1 MKKRNS
7 MTVFAALIILAVIA
21 YGLYRYGHAVPG
33 LREIPFFQKSHEHTL
48 RPVLT
53 AEGEIDYWTCPMHPS
68 VKMKDPGTCPICG
81 MELTPV
87 MKDGSHESHDA
98 PHDTPQET
106 EMPQGED
113 HSGHVME
120 EPAPAESGGKPKTEF
135 TVSPERQQLI
145 GVKTVPVTMRQL
157 DRTVRTVGVVVLDE
171 TKVERVH
178 TRFSGWVDNLYVNYT
193 FEHVHKGQPLFSI
206 YSPELVATQ
215 EEYLIAL
222 RSKDALSGSGY
233 PEISGSSDTL
243 LKAAERR
250 LRLWDIS
257 QGQIDE
263 LARTGKVRDS
273 LVIYSP
279 VSGHVLEK
287 NVFPNTYVE
296 PGTVLYTIADHSTV
310 WVEADVYENEI
321 PLVKVG
327 DEATMT
333 LAALPGREFKGKV
346 TFISP
351 HLDMKTRTAKARL
364 EFPNPDLSL
373 LPEMYADVV
382 IDVPVGER
390 LAVPDSAVLRTG
402 TSDVVFVSKGGGRM
416 EIRAVRLGAKAGG
429 YYEVLGGLFEG
440 EPVVS
445 GARFLIDSESRI
457 QDAVASWQEEG
468 GAGHSH

>member
-1 MKKRNS
+1 MKMKKRS
-7 MTVFAALIILAVIA
+7 SVTLIAVLIALAVVA

-33 LREIPFFQKSHEHTL
+33 LRDIPFLQKTHEHTL
-48 RPVLT
+48 KPVLT

-68 VKMKDPGTCPICG
+68 VRMKDPGACPICG

-87 MKDGSHESHDA
+87 MKDTGSGSHGA
-98 PHDTPQET
+98 PHET
-106 EMPQGED
+106 GMPEGED

-120 EPAPAESGGKPKTEF
+120 GASPDAAGGKPKTEF

-145 GVKTVPVTMRQL
+145 GVKTTPVTMRSL
-157 DRTVRTVGVVVLDE
+157 DRTVRTVGIVVLDE

-178 TRFSGWVDNLYVNYT
+178 TRFSGWVDKLYVNYT

-206 YSPELVATQ
+206 YSPELVSTQ

-222 RSKDALSGSGY
+222 RSKEALSGSGY
-233 PEISGSSDTL
+233 PEISGGSDAL
-243 LKAAERR
+243 LEAAERR
-250 LRLWDIS
+250 LRLWDVS

-263 LARTGKVRDS
+263 LARTGKVKEN
-273 LVIYSP
+273 LVVYSP

-287 NVFPNTYVE
+287 NVFPNSYVE
-296 PGTVLYTIADHSTV
+296 PGTVLYTIADHSSV
-310 WVEADVYENEI
+310 WVEADVYENEV
-321 PLVKVG
+321 PLVKIG

-333 LAALPGREFKGKV
+333 LASLPGREFTGKV

-364 EFPNPDLSL
+364 EFPNPDLNL

-382 IDVPVGER
+382 IDVPAGEM

-402 TSDVVFVSKGGGRM
+402 TSDIVFVSKGGGRM
-416 EIRAVRLGAKAGG
+416 EIRAVKLGAKAGG
-429 YYEVLGGLFEG
+429 YYEVLDGLSEG
-440 EPVVS
+440 ELVVS
-445 GARFLIDSESRI
+445 GARFLIDSESKI
-457 QDAVASWQEEG
+457 QNAVASWQEDG
-468 GAGHSH
+468 GGHSH

>member
-1 MKKRNS
+1 MKKRS
-7 MTVFAALIILAVIA
+7 SITLIAVLIALAVIA
-21 YGLYRYGHAVPG
+21 YGLYRYGHTVPG
-33 LREIPFFQKSHEHTL
+33 LRDIPFLQKTHEHTL
-48 RPVLT
+48 KPVLT

-68 VKMKDPGTCPICG
+68 VRMKDPGTCPICG

-87 MKDGSHESHDA
+87 MKDTGHESQGA
-98 PHDTPQET
+98 PHET
-106 EMPQGED
+106 GMPDGED

-120 EPAPAESGGKPKTEF
+120 GASPDAAGGAPKTEF

-145 GVKTVPVTMRQL
+145 GVKTTPVTMRSL
-157 DRTVRTVGVVVLDE
+157 DRTVRTVGIVVLDE

-178 TRFSGWVDNLYVNYT
+178 TRFSGWVDKLYVNYT

-206 YSPELVATQ
+206 YSPELVSTQ

-222 RSKDALSGSGY
+222 RSKEALSGSGY
-233 PEISGSSDTL
+233 PEISGGSDAL
-243 LKAAERR
+243 LEAAERR
-250 LRLWDIS
+250 LRLWDVS

-263 LARTGKVRDS
+263 LARTGKVKEN
-273 LVIYSP
+273 LVVYSP

-287 NVFPNTYVE
+287 SVFPNSYVE
-296 PGTVLYTIADHSTV
+296 PGTVLYTIADHSSV
-310 WVEADVYENEI
+310 WVEADVYENEV
-321 PLVKVG
+321 PLVKIG

-333 LAALPGREFKGKV
+333 LASLPGREFTGKV

-382 IDVPVGER
+382 IDVPVGEM

-402 TSDVVFVSKGGGRM
+402 TSDIVFVSKGGGRM
-416 EIRAVRLGAKAGG
+416 EIRAVKLGAKAGG
-429 YYEVLGGLFEG
+429 YYEVLDGISDG
-440 EPVVS
+440 ELVVS
-445 GARFLIDSESRI
+445 GARFLIDSESKI
-457 QDAVASWQEEG
+457 QNAVASWQEDG
-468 GAGHSH
+468 GGHSH

>member
-7 MTVFAALIILAVIA
+7 VTLIAVLIILMVVG

-33 LREIPFFQKSHEHTL
+33 LRGIPFFQKSHEHTL
-48 RPVLT
+48 KPVLT

-68 VKMKDPGTCPICG
+68 VKMKDPGSCPICG
-81 MELTPV
+81 MDLTPV
-87 MKDGSHESHDA
+87 MKDTGHEQHDA
-98 PHDTPQET
+98 PQET
-106 EMPQGED
+106 RMPQGED

-120 EPAPAESGGKPKTEF
+120 EPAPAAAGGKPKTEF

-145 GVKTVPVTMRQL
+145 GVKTVPVTMRPL

-206 YSPELVATQ
+206 YSPELVSTQ

-222 RSKDALSGSGY
+222 RSKEALSGSGY
-233 PEISGSSDTL
+233 AEISGSSDTL

-364 EFPNPDLSL
+364 EFPNPDLAL

-382 IDVPVGER
+382 MDVPVGER

-416 EIRAVRLGAKAGG
+416 EVRGVKLGAKAGG

-440 EPVVS
+440 ELVVS

-457 QDAVASWQEEG
+457 QDAVASWQED

>member
-1 MKKRNS
+1 MKKRS
-7 MTVFAALIILAVIA
+7 SATLIAVLIALAAIG

-33 LREIPFFQKSHEHTL
+33 LREIPFFQKGHEHTL
-48 RPVLT
+48 KPVLT
-53 AEGEIDYWTCPMHPS
+53 AEGAIDYWTCPMHPS

-87 MKDGSHESHDA
+87 MKDPGHESRETPHGTDA
-98 PHDTPQET
+98 PR
-106 EMPQGED
+106 GED
-113 HSGHVME
+113 HSGHVTGE
-120 EPAPAESGGKPKTEF
+120 IPADAGGGKPKTEF

-145 GVKTVPVTMRQL
+145 GVKTTPVTMRPL
-157 DRTVRTVGVVVLDE
+157 DRTVRTVGIVVLDE

-178 TRFSGWVDNLYVNYT
+178 TRFSGWVDKLYVNYT
-193 FEHVHKGQPLFSI
+193 FEHVHEGQPLFSI
-206 YSPELVATQ
+206 YSPELVSTQ

-222 RSKDALSGSGY
+222 RSKEALSGSGY
-233 PEISGSSDTL
+233 PEISGGSDAL
-243 LKAAERR
+243 LEAAERR
-250 LRLWDIS
+250 LRLWGVS
-257 QGQIDE
+257 RGQIDE
-263 LARTGKVRDS
+263 LARTGKVKEN
-273 LVIYSP
+273 LVVYSP

-287 NVFPNTYVE
+287 NVFPNMYVE
-296 PGTVLYTIADHSTV
+296 PGTVLYTIADHSSV
-310 WVEADVYENEI
+310 WVEADIYENEI
-321 PLVKVG
+321 PLVKIG

-364 EFPNPDLSL
+364 EFPNPDLGL

-382 IDVPVGER
+382 IDVPMGER

-402 TSDVVFVSKGGGRM
+402 TSDIVFVDKGGGRM

-429 YYEVLGGLFEG
+429 YYEVLGGLSDG
-440 EPVVS
+440 ELVVS

-457 QDAVASWQEEG
+457 QDAVASWQEDG
-468 GAGHSH
+468 PGHSH

>member
-1 MKKRNS
+1 MKKRSNA
-7 MTVFAALIILAVIA
+7 TLVAVLIALAVIA
-21 YGLYRYGHAVPG
+21 YGLYRYGHAIPG
-33 LREIPFFQKSHEHTL
+33 FREIPFFQKGHEHTL
-48 RPVLT
+48 KPVLT

-87 MKDGSHESHDA
+87 TKDTGSESRDA
-98 PHDTPQET
+98 PHET
-106 EMPQGED
+106 GMPGGED
-113 HSGHVME
+113 HSGHVTKGAS
-120 EPAPAESGGKPKTEF
+120 PDAGAGKPKTEF

-145 GVKTVPVTMRQL
+145 GVKTTPVAMRAL
-157 DRTVRTVGVVVLDE
+157 DRTVRTVGTVVLDE

-178 TRFSGWVDNLYVNYT
+178 TRFSGWVDKLYVNYT

-206 YSPELVATQ
+206 YSPELVSTQ

-222 RSKDALSGSGY
+222 RSKEALSGSGY
-233 PEISGSSDTL
+233 PEISGSSDAL
-243 LKAAERR
+243 LQAAERR
-250 LRLWDIS
+250 LRLWDVS

-263 LARTGKVRDS
+263 LARTGKVKEN
-273 LVIYSP
+273 LVVYSP

-287 NVFPNTYVE
+287 NVFPNMYVE
-296 PGTVLYTIADHSTV
+296 PGTVLYTIADHTSV

-321 PLVKVG
+321 PLVKIG

-382 IDVPVGER
+382 IEAPIGER

-416 EIRAVRLGAKAGG
+416 EIRAVELGAKAGG
-429 YYEVLGGLFEG
+429 YYEVLGGLSDG
-440 EPVVS
+440 ELVVS
-445 GARFLIDSESRI
+445 RARFLIDSESKI
-457 QDAVASWQEEG
+457 QNAVASWQEEG
-468 GAGHSH
+468 GGHSH

>member
-1 MKKRNS
+1 MKKRNNT
-7 MTVFAALIILAVIA
+7 TVFAVLIILAVIA

-33 LREIPFFQKSHEHTL
+33 LREIPFFQKGHEHTYK
-48 RPVLT
+48 PVLT

-68 VKMKDPGTCPICG
+68 VKMKDPGSCPICG
-81 MELTPV
+81 MDLTPV
-87 MKDGSHESHDA
+87 MKDTGHERPDA
-98 PHDTPQET
+98 PQET
-106 EMPQGED
+106 RMPQGD
-113 HSGHVME
+113 HSGHGME
-120 EPAPAESGGKPKTEF
+120 EPAPAAAGGKPRTEF
-135 TVSPERQQLI
+135 SVSPERQQLI
-145 GVKTVPVTMRQL
+145 GVKTVPVTMRPL

-178 TRFSGWVDNLYVNYT
+178 TRFSGWIDNLYVNYT
-193 FEHVHKGQPLFSI
+193 FEHVHKGQALFSI

-222 RSKDALSGSGY
+222 RSKEALSGSGY
-233 PEISGSSDTL
+233 DEISKSSETL

-296 PGTVLYTIADHSTV
+296 PGTVLYTIADHSNV

-364 EFPNPDLSL
+364 EFENPDLAL
-373 LPEMYADVV
+373 LPEMYADIVM
-382 IDVPVGER
+382 DVPVGER

-416 EIRAVRLGAKAGG
+416 EVRGVKLGAKAGG
-429 YYEVLGGLFEG
+429 YYEVLGGLNEG
-440 EPVVS
+440 ELVVS

-457 QDAVASWQEEG
+457 QDAVASWQEDG
-468 GAGHSH
+468 TVHSH

>member
-1 MKKRNS
+1 MKKRS
-7 MTVFAALIILAVIA
+7 SVTLIAVLIILAVIG

-48 RPVLT
+48 KPVLT

-87 MKDGSHESHDA
+87 MKDTGPAPHDA
-98 PHDTPQET
+98 PHEM
-106 EMPQGED
+106 EMPQGEG
-113 HSGHVME
+113 HSGHMME
-120 EPAPAESGGKPKTEF
+120 PQPPPAESGGKPKTEF

-145 GVKTVPVTMRQL
+145 GVKTVPVTMRSL
-157 DRTVRTVGVVVLDE
+157 DRTVRTVGIVVLDE

-178 TRFSGWVDNLYVNYT
+178 TRFSGWVDKLYVNYT

-222 RSKDALSGSGY
+222 RSKKALSGSGY
-233 PEISGSSDTL
+233 PEISSSSGAL
-243 LKAAERR
+243 LQAAERR

-296 PGTVLYTIADHSTV
+296 PGTVLYTIADHSNV
-310 WVEADVYENEI
+310 WVEADIYENEI

-333 LAALPGREFKGKV
+333 LASLPGREFEGKV

-364 EFPNPDLSL
+364 EFPNPDLTL

-402 TSDVVFVSKGGGRM
+402 TSDIVFVSKSGGRM
-416 EIRAVRLGAKAGG
+416 EVRGVNLGVKAGG

-440 EPVVS
+440 ELVVS

-457 QDAVASWQEEG
+457 QNAVASWQDAGEG
-468 GAGHSH
+468 HIH

>member
-1 MKKRNS
+1 MKKRNNT
-7 MTVFAALIILAVIA
+7 TVFAVLIILAVIA

-33 LREIPFFQKSHEHTL
+33 LRGIPFFQKGHEHTL
-48 RPVLT
+48 KPVLT

-68 VKMKDPGTCPICG
+68 VKMKDPGSCPICG
-81 MELTPV
+81 MDLTPV
-87 MKDGSHESHDA
+87 MKDTGQERHDA
-98 PHDTPQET
+98 PRET
-106 EMPQGED
+106 RMPEGED
-113 HSGHVME
+113 HSGHVT
-120 EPAPAESGGKPKTEF
+120 EPRPSPAESDAKPKTEF

-145 GVKTVPVTMRQL
+145 GVKTVPVTMRPL

-206 YSPELVATQ
+206 YSPELVSTQ

-222 RSKDALSGSGY
+222 RSKEALSGSGY
-233 PEISGSSDTL
+233 AEISSSSDTL

-321 PLVKVG
+321 PLVKIG

-333 LAALPGREFKGKV
+333 LAALPGREFRGKV

-364 EFPNPDLSL
+364 EFPNTDLAL

-382 IDVPVGER
+382 MDVPVGER

-402 TSDVVFVSKGGGRM
+402 TSDVVFVSKGGGGM
-416 EIRAVRLGAKAGG
+416 EVRGVKLGSKAGG
-429 YYEVLGGLFEG
+429 YYEVLGGLNEG
-440 EPVVS
+440 ELVVS

-457 QDAVASWQEEG
+457 QDAVASWQED

>member
-7 MTVFAALIILAVIA
+7 ITLVAVLIAIAVIA

-33 LREIPFFQKSHEHTL
+33 LRELPFFQKGHEHTL
-48 RPVLT
+48 KPVLT

-87 MKDGSHESHDA
+87 MKDNGHEHHDA
-98 PHDTPQET
+98 PDET
-106 EMPQGED
+106 RTPQGED
-113 HSGHVME
+113 HGGHVME
-120 EPAPAESGGKPKTEF
+120 EIPTDADAGKPKTEF

-145 GVKTVPVTMRQL
+145 GVKTTPVTMRPL
-157 DRTVRTVGVVVLDE
+157 DRTIRTVGIVVLDE

-178 TRFSGWVDNLYVNYT
+178 TRFSGWVDRLYVDYT

-206 YSPELVATQ
+206 YSPELVSTQ

-233 PEISGSSDTL
+233 PEISGGSDAL
-243 LKAAERR
+243 LDAAERR
-250 LRLWDIS
+250 LRLWDVS

-263 LARTGKVRDS
+263 LARTGKVKDN
-273 LVIYSP
+273 LVVYSP

-287 NVFPNTYVE
+287 NVFPNMYVE
-296 PGTVLYTIADHSTV
+296 PDTVLYTIADHSSV

-321 PLVKVG
+321 SLVKVG

-402 TSDVVFVSKGGGRM
+402 ASDIVFVSKGGGRM

-429 YYEVLGGLFEG
+429 YYEVLGGLSDG
-440 EPVVS
+440 ELVVTN
-445 GARFLIDSESRI
+445 ARFLIDSESRI
-457 QDAVASWQEEG
+457 QDAAAAWQED

>member
-1 MKKRNS
+1 MKKRS
-7 MTVFAALIILAVIA
+7 SVTLIAVLIILAVIG

-48 RPVLT
+48 KPVLT

-87 MKDGSHESHDA
+87 MKDTGHAPHDA
-98 PHDTPQET
+98 PHEM
-106 EMPQGED
+106 EMPQGEG
-113 HSGHVME
+113 HSGHMME
-120 EPAPAESGGKPKTEF
+120 PQPPPAESGGKPKTEF

-145 GVKTVPVTMRQL
+145 GVKTVPVTMRSL
-157 DRTVRTVGVVVLDE
+157 DRTVRTVGIVVLDE

-178 TRFSGWVDNLYVNYT
+178 TRFSGWVDKLYVNYT

-222 RSKDALSGSGY
+222 RSKKALSGSGY
-233 PEISGSSDTL
+233 PEISSSSGAL
-243 LKAAERR
+243 LQAAERR

-263 LARTGKVRDS
+263 LAKTGKVRDS

-296 PGTVLYTIADHSTV
+296 PGTVLYTIADHSNV
-310 WVEADVYENEI
+310 WVEADIYENEI

-333 LAALPGREFKGKV
+333 LASLPGREFEGKV

-364 EFPNPDLSL
+364 EFPNPDLTL

-402 TSDVVFVSKGGGRM
+402 TSDIVFVSKSGGRM
-416 EIRAVRLGAKAGG
+416 EVRGVNLGAKAGG

-440 EPVVS
+440 ELVVS

-457 QDAVASWQEEG
+457 QNAVASWQDAGEG
-468 GAGHSH
+468 HIH